1 MKNNH
6 ILLVPFGM
14 IFLTIALVLKVYTSD
29 SNNIDFL
36 IGLFIGL
43 SIALNVYFVY
53 HQVKSFKN
61 K

>member
-1 MKNNH
+1 
-6 ILLVPFGM
+6 M

-29 SNNIDFL
+29 SSSIDFL
-36 IGLFIGL
+36 IGFFIGL
-43 SIALNVYFVY
+43 SIAINVYFIY